1 MTGAWDKVP
10 LAQSRG
16 MEGKSAPHVKFLSAA
31 AEAKLSFPGLN
42 TAGFITAQAHAQAP
56 PLLPCKLDKPLKQI
70 ISSSLEKHLVLSDEK
85 PRPPSAG
92 SNHRFIFFQSDKS
105 FISSQ
110 RKSNYSPSH
119 SYQFMNLLAV
129 VPEQF
134 FMLRGLA
141 LYSRLNG
148 YP

>member
-1 MTGAWDKVP
+1 
-10 LAQSRG
+10 

-42 TAGFITAQAHAQAP
+42 TAGFITAQVHAQAP

-92 SNHRFIFFQSDKS
+92 SNHRFFFFSP
-105 FISSQ
+105 ISLLFLLSE
-110 RKSNYSPSH
+110 
-119 SYQFMNLLAV
+119 NLIILPV
-129 VPEQF
+129 I
-134 FMLRGLA
+134 LISL
-141 LYSRLNG
+141 
-148 YP
+148 